1 MNSEEVKYLGQ
12 LVDTKLQSLERI
24 FNTRMDAQDK
34 ALQLQAAEYERR
46 LEHLN
51 GEAERMRQREI
62 TYLPR
67 ELYERID
74 AQRCEDIKALQSY
87 RDTQLGRQTVL
98 SAIVAAVVSVA
109 VALAWKMLV

>member
-1 MNSEEVKYLGQ
+1 MNSDEVKYLGQ
-12 LVDTKLQSLERI
+12 LVDTKILALER
-24 FNTRMDAQDK
+24 FLVTRMEAQDR

-51 GEAERMRQREI
+51 GEAERIRQREI

-74 AQRCEDIKALQSY
+74 AQRCEDIKALESY
-87 RDTQLGRQTVL
+87 RDTQLGRQTIL
-98 SAIVAAVVSVA
+98 SAIVAAVVSVT